1 VKVSLIATVKDGGPA
16 VAEFLASVRG
26 QTRAPDEVVI
36 VDGGS
41 RDGTLETL
49 RAAADVTLIE
59 SPGANIAEGRN
70 LAVRAATHDVIAVS
84 DADCTL
90 APDWLEHL
98 LAAVEDGADVAMG
111 FYRPI
116 YRSFLEACSAA
127 VSLPEEH
134 EVNPGRFMPSSR
146 SIAFRREV
154 FDRAGGYP
162 EWLDIGEDMYLNHR
176 LRELGVRMDF
186 VGSAVAFW
194 RVRPT
199 LPSTWRQYYRY
210 ARGDGVAGM
219 HTGRNALRFGV
230 YGTAVLALLTK
241 RRGVLLA
248 LGAAAGWY
256 ASGRVRRAL
265 RLLPPRRAERL
276 GAVAAVPAM
285 MVLADTAKMA
295 GYVAGRRA
303 RARPRS

>member
-1 VKVSLIATVKDGGPA
+1 VKVSLIATVKDGGLA

-41 RDGTLETL
+41 TDGTLERL
-49 RAAADVTLIE
+49 RAEPDVTVIE
-59 SPGANIAEGRN
+59 APGSNIAEGRN
-70 LAVRAATHDVIAVS
+70 FAVRGATHDVVAVS
-84 DADCTL
+84 DADCRL

-98 LAAVEDGADVAMG
+98 VAAIEDGADVAMG

-134 EVNPGRFMPSSR
+134 EVNPKRFMPSSR
-146 SIAFRREV
+146 SVAFRRES
-154 FDRAGGYP
+154 FELAGGYP

-176 LRELGVRMDF
+176 FRELRLRMDF
-186 VGSAVAFW
+186 VGRAVAYW

-199 LPSTWRQYYRY
+199 LASTWRQYYRY

-219 HTGRNALRFGV
+219 HAGRHALRFAV
-230 YGTAVLALLTK
+230 YGAAALALLTR
-241 RRGVLLA
+241 RRGALAA
-248 LGAAAGWY
+248 LGAGAGWY
-256 ASGRVRRAL
+256 ASGKIRRAL
-265 RLLPPRRAERL
+265 RLLPHRRAERL
-276 GAVAAVPAM
+276 GAVAVVPALM
-285 MVLADTAKMA
+285 LLADAAKMA
-295 GYVAGRRA
+295 GYLAGRRA
-303 RARPRS
+303 RSARGT

>member
-1 VKVSLIATVKDGGPA
+1 MKVSLIATVKNGGGA
-16 VAEFLASVRG
+16 VEEFLASVRG
-26 QTRAPDEVVI
+26 QTRPPDEVVI

-41 RDGTLETL
+41 TDGTLDAL
-49 RAAADVTLIE
+49 RTATDLTLIE

-84 DADCTL
+84 DADCKL
-90 APDWLEHL
+90 APDWLDKLVGAIEN
-98 LAAVEDGADVAMG
+98 GADVAMG

-134 EVNPGRFMPSSR
+134 EVDPKRFMPSSR
-146 SIAFRREV
+146 SIAFRREA
-154 FDRAGGYP
+154 FEKAGGYP

-176 LRELGVRMDF
+176 FREARLRMDF
-186 VGSAVAFW
+186 VGDAVAFW

-199 LPSTWRQYYRY
+199 LASTWRQYFRY
-210 ARGDGVAGM
+210 ARGDAVAGM
-219 HTGRNALRFGV
+219 HGGRHTLRFAV
-230 YGTAVLALLTK
+230 YGTAVLATLTR

-256 ASGRVRRAL
+256 ASGRIRRAA
-265 RLLPPRRAERL
+265 RLLPPRRYERAAAF
-276 GAVAAVPAM
+276 AVVPAM
-285 MVLADTAKMA
+285 MLLADTAKMA
-295 GYVAGRRA
+295 GYLAGRRA
-303 RARPRS
+303 RPGSHR

>member
-1 VKVSLIATVKDGGPA
+1 MKVSLIATVKDGGPA

-41 RDGTLETL
+41 TDGTLETL
-49 RAAADVTLIE
+49 RAAAEVTLVD

-70 LAVRAATHDVIAVS
+70 LAVRAATHEVIAVS
-84 DADCTL
+84 DADCML

-98 LAAVEDGADVAMG
+98 VAAVEDGADVAMG

-116 YRSFLEACSAA
+116 YRSFFEACSAA
-127 VSLPEEH
+127 VSLPEEDQ
-134 EVNPGRFMPSSR
+134 VNPARFMPSSR
-146 SIAFRREV
+146 SVAFRRET
-154 FDRAGGYP
+154 FENAGGYP

-176 LRELGVRMDF
+176 LRALGVRMDF
-186 VGSAVAFW
+186 VGNAVAFW

-199 LPSTWRQYYRY
+199 IASTWRQYYRY

-219 HTGRNALRFGV
+219 HAGRHALRFAV
-230 YGTAVLALLTK
+230 YGTAALAILAR

-248 LGAAAGWY
+248 LGAAAGWH
-256 ASGRVRRAL
+256 ASGKVRRAL
-265 RLLPPRRAERL
+265 RLLPDRRAQRV
-276 GAVAAVPAM
+276 GAAAVVPAM
-285 MVLADTAKMA
+285 MFLADAAKMA
-295 GYVAGRRA
+295 GYLAGRRA
-303 RARPRS
+303 RARTRT

>member
-1 VKVSLIATVKDGGPA
+1 MKVSLIATVKDGGPA

-26 QTRAPDEVVI
+26 QTRAPDELVI

-41 RDGTLETL
+41 TDGTLETL
-49 RAAADVTLIE
+49 RAATDVTLIE

-70 LAVRAATHDVIAVS
+70 LAVSAATHEVIAVS

-90 APDWLEHL
+90 ASDWLDHL

-127 VSLPEEH
+127 VSLPEEQQ
-134 EVNPGRFMPSSR
+134 VNPERFMPSSR
-146 SIAFRREV
+146 SVAFRREA
-154 FDRAGGYP
+154 FERAGGYP

-199 LPSTWRQYYRY
+199 LASTWRQYFGY
-210 ARGDGVAGM
+210 ARGDGIAGM
-219 HTGRNALRFGV
+219 HAVRHFLRFAV
-230 YGTAVLALLTK
+230 YGSTALALLTG
-241 RRGVLLA
+241 RRRMLLA

-256 ASGRVRRAL
+256 ASGRIRRVL
-265 RLLPPRRAERL
+265 KLLPHHPAERY
-276 GAVAAVPAM
+276 GAVAVVPAM
-285 MVLADTAKMA
+285 MLLADTAKMA
-295 GYVAGRRA
+295 GYLAGRRA
-303 RARPRS
+303 RPRSRT

>member
-1 VKVSLIATVKDGGPA
+1 MKVSLIATVKDGGPA
-16 VAEFLASVRG
+16 VAEFLTSVRG
-26 QTRAPDEVVI
+26 QMRAPDELVI

-41 RDGTLETL
+41 TDGTLETL
-49 RAAADVTLIE
+49 RAATDVTLIE

-70 LAVRAATHDVIAVS
+70 LAVRAATHEAIAVS
-84 DADCTL
+84 DADCIL
-90 APDWLEHL
+90 APDWLDHL

-134 EVNPGRFMPSSR
+134 EVNPERFMPSSR
-146 SIAFRREV
+146 SVAFRREA
-154 FDRAGGYP
+154 FERAGGYP

-176 LRELGVRMDF
+176 FRELGIRMDF

-199 LPSTWRQYYRY
+199 IASTWRQYFGY

-219 HTGRNALRFGV
+219 HSVRHALRFAV
-230 YGTAVLALLTK
+230 YGSAALALLTG
-241 RRGVLLA
+241 RRRMLLA

-256 ASGRVRRAL
+256 ASGRIRRAL
-265 RLLPPRRAERL
+265 KLLPHHPAERF
-276 GAVAAVPAM
+276 GAVAVVPAM
-285 MVLADTAKMA
+285 MLLADTAKMA
-295 GYVAGRRA
+295 GYLAGRRA
-303 RARPRS
+303 RARSRT

>member
-41 RDGTLETL
+41 TDGTLETL
-49 RAAADVTLIE
+49 RAAAEVTLID

-70 LAVRAATHDVIAVS
+70 LAVRAATHEVIAVS
-84 DADCTL
+84 DADCML

-98 LAAVEDGADVAMG
+98 VAAVEDGADVAMG

-116 YRSFLEACSAA
+116 YRSFFEACSAA
-127 VSLPEEH
+127 VSLPEEDQ
-134 EVNPGRFMPSSR
+134 VNPARFMPSSR
-146 SIAFRREV
+146 SVAFRRET
-154 FDRAGGYP
+154 FENAGGYP

-176 LRELGVRMDF
+176 LRALGVRMDF
-186 VGSAVAFW
+186 VGNAVAFW

-199 LPSTWRQYYRY
+199 IASTWRQYYRY

-219 HTGRNALRFGV
+219 HAGRHALRFAV
-230 YGTAVLALLTK
+230 YGTAALAILGR

-248 LGAAAGWY
+248 LGAAAGWH
-256 ASGRVRRAL
+256 ASAKVRRAL
-265 RLLPPRRAERL
+265 RLLPDRRAQRV
-276 GAVAAVPAM
+276 GAAAVVPAM
-285 MVLADTAKMA
+285 MFLADAAKMA
-295 GYVAGRRA
+295 GFLAGRRA
-303 RARPRS
+303 RARTRT

>member
-41 RDGTLETL
+41 TDGTLETL
-49 RAAADVTLIE
+49 RAAAEVTLIH

-70 LAVRAATHDVIAVS
+70 LAVRAATHEVIAVS
-84 DADCTL
+84 DADCML
-90 APDWLEHL
+90 ASDWLEHL
-98 LAAVEDGADVAMG
+98 VAAVEDGADVAMG

-116 YRSFLEACSAA
+116 YRSFFEACSAA
-127 VSLPEEH
+127 VSLPEEDQ
-134 EVNPGRFMPSSR
+134 VNPARFMPSSR
-146 SIAFRREV
+146 SVAFRRET
-154 FDRAGGYP
+154 FENAGGYP

-176 LRELGVRMDF
+176 LRALGVRMDF
-186 VGSAVAFW
+186 VGNAVAFW

-199 LPSTWRQYYRY
+199 IASTWRQYYRY

-219 HTGRNALRFGV
+219 HAGRHALRFAV
-230 YGTAVLALLTK
+230 YGTAAFAILAR

-248 LGAAAGWY
+248 LGAAAGWH
-256 ASGRVRRAL
+256 ASGKVRRAL
-265 RLLPPRRAERL
+265 RLLPDRRAQRV
-276 GAVAAVPAM
+276 GAAVLVPVM
-285 MVLADTAKMA
+285 MFLADAAKMA
-295 GYVAGRRA
+295 GFLAGRRA
-303 RARPRS
+303 RVRTRT

>member
-16 VAEFLASVRG
+16 VAEFLASVRR

-41 RDGTLETL
+41 TDGTLETL
-49 RAAADVTLIE
+49 RAATDVTLIE
-59 SPGANIAEGRN
+59 NPGANIAEGRN
-70 LAVRAATHDVIAVS
+70 LAVRAATHEVIAVS

-90 APDWLEHL
+90 APGWLEHL
-98 LAAVEDGADVAMG
+98 LAAVEGGADVAMG
-111 FYRPI
+111 FYRPL

-199 LPSTWRQYYRY
+199 LPSTWRQYYGY

-219 HTGRNALRFGV
+219 HAGRHALRFAV
-230 YGTAVLALLTK
+230 YGTTVLAVLTR

-256 ASGRVRRAL
+256 ASGKIRRAL
-265 RLLPPRRAERL
+265 RLLPPHRAERM
-276 GAVAAVPAM
+276 GALAAVPAM
-285 MVLADTAKMA
+285 MLLADTAKMA
-295 GYVAGRRA
+295 GYLAGRRA
-303 RARPRS
+303 RARSRT